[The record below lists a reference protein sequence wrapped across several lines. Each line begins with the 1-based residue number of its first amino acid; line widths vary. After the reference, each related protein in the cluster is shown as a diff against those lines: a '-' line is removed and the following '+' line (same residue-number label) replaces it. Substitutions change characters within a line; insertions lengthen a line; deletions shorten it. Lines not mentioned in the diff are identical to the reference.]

1 MVREV
6 LKVMGPREGGVY
18 CDATV
23 GLAGH
28 ALAILESCGPDGRL
42 LGVDRDEDAL
52 ALASERLARIDVDRW
67 SLHHAPFSSLRET
80 LAGAGVHAC
89 DGVLADLGVSSMQID
104 EAERG
109 FSFRERGPLDM
120 RMDRSE
126 PGTVLD
132 VLRGWS
138 TRDIERILRDYG
150 EERLAAKVARR
161 LRRSA
166 REGKV
171 RDTLDLAREIR
182 GALGRDR
189 SGGIDAATRSFQ
201 ALRIAVNHEVD
212 ELETLLDEVVD
223 LLSPGG
229 VFVCLSYH
237 SIEDRMVKR
246 ALRASA
252 ARGEGEVLTRK
263 PITPGH
269 EEVRGNRRSRSAKLR
284 AFRKR
289 VGTSTGEES

>member
-1 MVREV
+1 MVTEV
-6 LKVMGPREGGVY
+6 LEAMGPREGGVY

-28 ALAILESCGPDGRL
+28 ALALLEACGPDGRL

-52 ALASERLARIDVDRW
+52 TLAAERLSPIDGGRW

-80 LAGAGVHAC
+80 LAGAGVDAC

-104 EAERG
+104 EPGRG

-138 TRDIERILRDYG
+138 VRDIERVLREYG
-150 EERLAAKVARR
+150 EERLAARVARR
-161 LRRSA
+161 LRRAA
-166 REGKV
+166 REGRV

-182 GALGRDR
+182 GAVGRGR

-212 ELETLLDEVVD
+212 ELEELLEQVVG

-246 ALRASA
+246 ALRACA
-252 ARGEGEVLTRK
+252 ARGDGEVLTRK
-263 PITPGH
+263 PITPGR
-269 EEVRGNRRSRSAKLR
+269 EEIRQNRRARSAKLR
-284 AFRKR
+284 AFRR
-289 VGTSTGEES
+289 SAGTSGREGS

>member
-6 LKVMGPREGGVY
+6 VEAMGPREGGVY

-28 ALAILESCGPDGRL
+28 AAAILEASGPDGRL
-42 LGVDRDEDAL
+42 LGVDRDGDAL
-52 ALASERLARIDVDRW
+52 SLAGENLAAFDGGRW
-67 SLHHAPFSSLRET
+67 SLHHAPFSRLREV
-80 LAGAGVHAC
+80 LDGAGVEAC

-104 EAERG
+104 EPDRG

-120 RMDRSE
+120 RMDRSA

-138 TRDIERILRDYG
+138 VRDIEGILRDYG
-150 EERLAAKVARR
+150 EERLAARVARR
-161 LRRSA
+161 LRRAA
-166 REGKV
+166 REGRV
-171 RDTLDLAREIR
+171 QDTLDLAREIR
-182 GALGRDR
+182 GAVGRDR
-189 SGGIDAATRSFQ
+189 SGGIDSATRSFQ
-201 ALRIAVNHEVD
+201 ALRIAVNHEMD
-212 ELETLLDEVVD
+212 ELEELLEQVVTLLA
-223 LLSPGG
+223 PGG

-263 PITPGH
+263 PISPGRD
-269 EEVRGNRRSRSAKLR
+269 EVRANRRARSAKLR
-284 AFRKR
+284 AFRR
-289 VGTSTGEES
+289 STGEGS